1 MAESQYT
8 APATYTITFPSLSQ
22 AEVKVSVNGVEL
34 STSNYSI
41 SGYSTSGS
49 GTVTISSADFV
60 NTGDIVRIFRDTDV
74 STSEATFAA
83 GASIKANDLNQNN
96 KQLRYKLEEK
106 LDSSNIASQSITS
119 DAIRNGTIVDADINF
134 SAAIAGTKLAAATT
148 SSAGAMSAADKVKLD
163 GIAAGAGVALTGAQI
178 KSAYEGESNT
188 NAFTDNEKSK
198 LSGIETGAT
207 ADQTGAQIKSLYES
221 ESNTNAFTD
230 AEKTKLSNLTN
241 SGVSDGDKGDI
252 TVSNSGA
259 TFTIDNDVVTA
270 AKLADTSV
278 TAGSYTS
285 ANITVDAQGRVTAA
299 SNGSGGGSGITD
311 GDKGDITVSNSG
323 GTWTIDSGVVTVG
336 KLSATG
342 TPSNST
348 YLRGDGSWATVSGGG
363 GGSMNNVADDSTPQL
378 GGDFDVVTYSV
389 VTTANRDIN
398 LDPNGSGVVVAK
410 GNATRG
416 SGTIKLNCEN
426 NSHGVSIKGPAHSA
440 AATYTL
446 TLPTSAGS
454 NNQVLSTNGSGVLSW
469 ATQADATKLPLAGGT
484 LTGAIAM
491 GTNKITGA
499 GDPTAAQ
506 DVATKNYVDTNFQT
520 TDAGLTYLDGLNF
533 TNEASFKTNVN
544 LEIGVDV
551 QAYDADTAKTDVTQT
566 YTKAQRGDIV
576 DVTGATPSFDLNAAN
591 NFRFTTSAN
600 WTSFTLANLATAAE
614 GQTGSIFIVYGGTH
628 TGNFPTTMKFVG
640 GAAGLGSLSSAS
652 AKIDRID
659 YIVLNSTT
667 VTCTITKDYI
677 A

>member
-22 AEVKVSVNGVEL
+22 AEVKVSVNGAEL

-41 SGYSTSGS
+41 SNYSTSGS
-49 GTVTISSADFV
+49 GTVTISSTV
-60 NTGDIVRIFRDTDV
+60 NNGDIVRIFRDTDI
-74 STSEATFAA
+74 STPEATFAA

-106 LDSSNIASQSITS
+106 LDASNIATQSITS
-119 DAIRNGTIVDADINF
+119 DAIRNGTIVDADISS
-134 SAAIAGTKLAAATT
+134 SAAIAGSKLAVATT
-148 SSAGAMSAADKVKLD
+148 SAAGAMSAADKSKLD
-163 GIAAGAGVALTGAQI
+163 GIAAGAGANLTGAEI
-178 KSAYEGESNT
+178 KVAYESQSNT
-188 NAFTDNEKSK
+188 NAFTDSEKSK

-207 ADQTGAQIKSLYES
+207 ADQTGAEIKSLYEAQ
-221 ESNTNAFTD
+221 SNTNAFTD
-230 AEKTKLSNLTN
+230 AEKTKLSNLSN
-241 SGVSDGDKGDI
+241 SGISDGDKGDI

-285 ANITVDAQGRVTAA
+285 ADITVDAQGRITAA
-299 SNGSGGGSGITD
+299 SNGSGGISD

-323 GTWTIDSGVVTVG
+323 GTWTIDSGVVTVA

-342 TPSNST
+342 TPSSST
-348 YLRGDGSWATVSGGG
+348 YLRGDGSWSAVSGGG
-363 GGSMNNVADDSTPQL
+363 GGSMNDVADDSTPQL
-378 GGDFDVVTYSV
+378 GGDLDLVTYSV
-389 VTTANRDIN
+389 VTTSNRDIN

-469 ATQADATKLPLAGGT
+469 ATQSDATKLPLAGGT

-506 DVATKNYVDTNFQT
+506 DVATKNYVDTNFQA

-533 TNEASFKTNVN
+533 TDEASFKTNVN

-667 VTCTITKDYI
+667 VTCTLTKDYI